1 MISIKELRVDYDR
14 LIAVNNVDLAVRSGE
29 ILGLVGPNGA
39 GKTSLIK
46 AAVGLIEPVRGRVVL
61 GGVDMSRAPEEGWR
75 RLGYMPDFSPVYEEL
90 TVSEYLDVFAA
101 AYGIPRRDRIQ
112 RCKYWAERVNLHTK
126 WNDRIHD
133 LSRGMRQ
140 RLVFAKTLLPEPDIL
155 FLDEPASGMDPLGR
169 IDLREILKEKAENG
183 TAVLIS
189 SHILSEMDSLC
200 TALAVMEKG
209 RILVSGTLEE
219 IRTALHSQNRLH
231 IQILPPVES
240 ALTLLETWPGIS
252 GLQPEEI
259 GGLYSARFSGDKDA
273 AAALLVALHEAG
285 ARVSEFWC
293 ERDDVESL
301 FLQIGGKEV
310 S

>member
-1 MISIKELRVDYDR
+1 
-14 LIAVNNVDLAVRSGE
+14 
-29 ILGLVGPNGA
+29 
-39 GKTSLIK
+39 
-46 AAVGLIEPVRGRVVL
+46 
-61 GGVDMSRAPEEGWR
+61 
-75 RLGYMPDFSPVYEEL
+75 
-90 TVSEYLDVFAA
+90 
-101 AYGIPRRDRIQ
+101 
-112 RCKYWAERVNLHTK
+112 
-126 WNDRIHD
+126 
-133 LSRGMRQ
+133 
-140 RLVFAKTLLPEPDIL
+140 
-155 FLDEPASGMDPLGR
+155 
-169 IDLREILKEKAENG
+169 
-183 TAVLIS
+183 
-189 SHILSEMDSLC
+189 
-200 TALAVMEKG
+200 MEKG

>member
-1 MISIKELRVDYDR
+1 MISIKELRVDYDN
-14 LIAVNNVDLAVRSGE
+14 LIAVNNVDLTVRAGE

-90 TVSEYLDVFAA
+90 TVAEYLEVFAA
-101 AYGIPRRDRIQ
+101 AFEIPSQERHARIQ
-112 RCKYWAERVNLHTK
+112 RWVERVHLQSK
-126 WNDRIHD
+126 WNDRIHE

-140 RLVFAKTLLPEPDIL
+140 RLVFAKTLLPEPEML

-169 IDLREILKEKAENG
+169 IDLREILKEKAESG

-200 TALAVMEKG
+200 TSLAVMEKG

-219 IRTALHSQNRLH
+219 IRSALHSQSRLH
-231 IQILPPVES
+231 ILILPPVEP
-240 ALTLLETWPGIS
+240 ALALLETWPGVS
-252 GLQPEEI
+252 GLQAQEVS
-259 GGLYSARFSGDKDA
+259 GLYTVRFSGDEEA
-273 AAALLVALHEAG
+273 AAALLAALHEAG
-285 ARVSEFWC
+285 ARVSDFRR